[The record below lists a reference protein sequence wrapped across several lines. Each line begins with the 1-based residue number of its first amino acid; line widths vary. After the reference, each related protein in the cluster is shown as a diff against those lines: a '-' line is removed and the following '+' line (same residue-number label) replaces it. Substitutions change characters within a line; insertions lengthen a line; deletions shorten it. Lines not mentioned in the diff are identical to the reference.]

1 MRIAARI
8 ALLLLAG
15 VLLAG
20 FLWAV
25 LSSSSSE
32 ERIGKPAPPMRGTDA
47 DGVAFQLSDYR
58 GKVVM
63 LDFWADW

>member
-8 ALLLLAG
+8 ALLLLAAALVVG
-15 VLLAG
+15 V
-20 FLWAV
+20 FWALV
-25 LSSSSSE
+25 SSSSSE
-32 ERIGKPAPPMRGTDA
+32 EGVGKPAPAMQGTDA

-58 GKVVM
+58 GKVVL